1 MPIDSVLKPFVS
13 FFLFSVFMT
22 LNSSETVFPSKTFF
36 DSTSPK
42 SSSLDFVTF
51 LINTQKEAEA
61 DAWLKS
67 HGFNPGN
74 ISGPGLALYAQ
85 LHTQ

>member
-1 MPIDSVLKPFVS
+1 MDQNLNFDLSDASMVGLILPIVSGRLGSLIPVDDHLKI
-13 FFLFSVFMT
+13 
-22 LNSSETVFPSKTFF
+22 K
-36 DSTSPK
+36 K
-42 SSSLDFVTF
+42 GDFVTF

-61 DAWLKS
+61 DAWFKS